1 MINGILLTNMQFNAF
16 NVWIRDISPAAI
28 KSEPEEGNGFYP
40 SPQHNKTKQEYDDEE
55 WVSFK
60 FIFKLHL
67 SL

>member
-1 MINGILLTNMQFNAF
+1 MQF

-40 SPQHNKTKQEYDDEE
+40 SPQYNKTKQEYNDEE
-55 WVSFK
+55 WVSYK
-60 FIFKLHL
+60 FIYKFHL